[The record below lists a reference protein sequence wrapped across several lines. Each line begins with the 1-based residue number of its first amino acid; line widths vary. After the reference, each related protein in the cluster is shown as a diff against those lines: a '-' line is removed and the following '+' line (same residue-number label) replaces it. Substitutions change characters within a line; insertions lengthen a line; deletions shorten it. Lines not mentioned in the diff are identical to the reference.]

1 MSIPKKGAGTLQ
13 VPSAE
18 SLAAAEL
25 SKGSGNG
32 TRSVPATLEVTHD
45 YRGSRY
51 V

>member
-1 MSIPKKGAGTLQ
+1 MSIPKKGAGTFQ

-25 SKGSGNG
+25 SEGSGYG
-32 TRSVPATLEVTHD
+32 TWNVPATLEVTHD